1 MSSNAEQ
8 TFYADAVLFDM
19 DGTLTDSI
27 AAVEAAWGK
36 VANDIGQDPAY
47 VIAATHGK
55 RAVDNLAQFK
65 PHIKEHEMDR
75 EVQAFEESIL
85 YFADAYNKHGPGSLQ
100 NSPVNS
106 GATTPALSPSSSTP
120 ASRTSSRASS
130 FVGTLAQLTPFRRP
144 SFLHRVSSLLSM
156 SPTIRE
162 GDSAALENPISEE
175 GSDENMNVEDWK
187 TMIQKK
193 HQLEAWQLEA
203 AAVDRSVRI
212 LPGVKRVMDSIPKGR
227 YAVATSGARTYAY
240 GCMTRVGITPPEV
253 TITAD
258 DKRLKAGKPAPDPFL
273 LAAKELGF
281 DPKRCVVFED
291 SPSGIRAGVASGATV
306 IAVCTSHERS
316 KIENCGAHYIVD
328 NMEQV
333 EITPEGEG
341 ENLRLKFT
349 IKPKPAEQT
358 QTQAQETQQ
367 HPIQLQ
373 QSPAAL
379 PQPQQQ
385 QQSSHP
391 LAQPPITAPQPI
403 AAQ

>member
-120 ASRTSSRASS
+120 ASRNSSRASS
-130 FVGTLAQLTPFRRP
+130 FVGTLAQLTPFP
-144 SFLHRVSSLLSM
+144 
-156 SPTIRE
+156 
-162 GDSAALENPISEE
+162 
-175 GSDENMNVEDWK
+175 
-187 TMIQKK
+187 
-193 HQLEAWQLEA
+193 WQLEA

-281 DPKRCVVFED
+281 DAKRCVVFED

-316 KIENCGAHYIVD
+316 KIENCGAHFIVD

-341 ENLRLKFT
+341 ENMRLKFT
-349 IKPKPAEQT
+349 IKPKPAEQA
-358 QTQAQETQQ
+358 QAQAQEQVQQ
-367 HPIQLQ
+367 FQLQ
-373 QSPAAL
+373 AP
-379 PQPQQQ
+379 PQPQQ

-391 LAQPPITAPQPI
+391 LAQPPITAPQAI

>member
-1 MSSNAEQ
+1 MSSNTVS

-27 AAVEAAWGK
+27 SAVEAAWGK
-36 VANDIGQDPAY
+36 VATDIGQDPAY

-55 RAVDNLAQFK
+55 RAVDNLSQFK
-65 PHIKEHEMDR
+65 PHIKHHEMDR
-75 EVQAFEESIL
+75 EVQSFEESIL
-85 YFADAYNKHGPGSLQ
+85 FFADAYNKHGPGSLQ
-100 NSPVNS
+100 NSPVVS
-106 GATTPALSPSSSTP
+106 GATTPALSPSSSNP
-120 ASRTSSRASS
+120 ASRASSRASS

-144 SFLHRVSSLLSM
+144 SFLHRVSSLLTI
-156 SPTIRE
+156 SPAIRE
-162 GDSAALENPISEE
+162 NEDALENPISEE
-175 GSDENMNVEDWK
+175 GCDEITDDWK
-187 TMIQKK
+187 TMVQKK

-227 YAVATSGARTYAY
+227 YAVATSGAKTYAY

-281 DPKRCVVFED
+281 DAARCVVFED

-316 KIENCGAHYIVD
+316 KIEHCGAHYIVE
-328 NMEQV
+328 NMEQ
-333 EITPEGEG
+333 IDIIPEGEG
-341 ENLRLKFT
+341 AHARLRFVV
-349 IKPKPAEQT
+349 KPQSQLPAPHQHAAP
-358 QTQAQETQQ
+358 AQ
-367 HPIQLQ
+367 
-373 QSPAAL
+373 
-379 PQPQQQ
+379 QP
-385 QQSSHP
+385 SAHP
-391 LAQPPITAPQPI
+391 LAAPPMTASI
-403 AAQ
+403 AA

>member
-1 MSSNAEQ
+1 MSLNAEQ

-156 SPTIRE
+156 SPSIRE
-162 GDSAALENPISEE
+162 ADTAALENPIAEE
-175 GSDENMNVEDWK
+175 SSDDVSAEDWK
-187 TMIQKK
+187 AMIQKK
-193 HQLEAWQLEA
+193 HQLEAWQVEA

-281 DPKRCVVFED
+281 DAKRCVVFED

-349 IKPKPAEQT
+349 IKPKPTEQ
-358 QTQAQETQQ
+358 QQREQIQQAFAQELPKQQ
-367 HPIQLQ
+367 Q
-373 QSPAAL
+373 QPAAL
-379 PQPQQQ
+379 PQLQQQ
-385 QQSSHP
+385 PSSHP
-391 LAQPPITAPQPI
+391 LAQPPITASQPI